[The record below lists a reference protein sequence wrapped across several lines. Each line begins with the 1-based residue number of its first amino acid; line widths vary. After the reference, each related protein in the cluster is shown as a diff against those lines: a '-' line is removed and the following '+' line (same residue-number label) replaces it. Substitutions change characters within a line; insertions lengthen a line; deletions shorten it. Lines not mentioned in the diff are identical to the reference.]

1 MDIPNV
7 LKEYEQE
14 AEALEEQ
21 LVQICWYMRGWDMQ
35 SAYMATPS
43 IRKKALAMIEKNIDR
58 TRESGIALL

>member
-1 MDIPNV
+1 

-21 LVQICWYMRGWDMQ
+21 LVQICWYMRGWSMHD
-35 SAYMATPS
+35 AYNATPS
-43 IRKKALAMIEKNIDR
+43 IRKKALALIEKNIER